1 MEISLKSHA
10 DAGGVQTPTDTEE
23 RELAASIK
31 INTGSVVGAKIK
43 KERSSSPVYLDAG
56 ALANLECAIYR
67 RLFASSRFIDLVLN
81 DYRRFR
87 FRLILRG
94 SREMD

>member
-67 RLFASSRFIDLVLN
+67 RLFSLLLDLVLN

>member
-67 RLFASSRFIDLVLN
+67 RLFASSRFFSIS
-81 DYRRFR
+81 F
-87 FRLILRG
+87 
-94 SREMD
+94 

>member
-56 ALANLECAIYR
+56 ALANLECAIYSL
-67 RLFASSRFIDLVLN
+67 RLFSLLRSRSK
-81 DYRRFR
+81 
-87 FRLILRG
+87 RLSTI
-94 SREMD
+94 

>member
-1 MEISLKSHA
+1 MKSHA

-43 KERSSSPVYLDAG
+43 KERSSSVYLDAG

-67 RLFASSRFIDLVLN
+67 RLFASSRFFSIS
-81 DYRRFR
+81 F
-87 FRLILRG
+87 
-94 SREMD
+94 